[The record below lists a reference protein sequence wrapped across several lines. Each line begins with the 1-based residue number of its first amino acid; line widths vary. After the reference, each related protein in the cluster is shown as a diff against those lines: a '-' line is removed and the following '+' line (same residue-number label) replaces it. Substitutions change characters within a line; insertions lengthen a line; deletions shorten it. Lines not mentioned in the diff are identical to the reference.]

1 MKAAR
6 VKPRKT
12 GSSVDQT
19 ALRAVV
25 RLLAQQAAREWLI
38 TQRPIGDQNPQPK
51 DEQS

>member
-6 VKPRKT
+6 VKTRKT
-12 GSSVDQT
+12 GSSVET

-25 RLLAQQAAREWLI
+25 RLLAQQAAREWLA
-38 TQRPIGDQNPQPK
+38 TQRPRADQSSQLK